1 MIRKIINQM
10 AFDHV
15 HVITYLEIASNFLNY
30 DDNSKLRFQ
39 ESNQLITN
47 FYWRFSTYQDP
58 NIIGRR
64 NFNTSKS
71 YSRDL
76 SFETR

>member
-47 FYWRFSTYQDP
+47 FY
-58 NIIGRR
+58 
-64 NFNTSKS
+64 
-71 YSRDL
+71 
-76 SFETR
+76 

>member
-15 HVITYLEIASNFLNY
+15 HVITYLEIALNFLNY

-39 ESNQLITN
+39 ELLTFIKD
-47 FYWRFSTYQDP
+47 FLH
-58 NIIGRR
+58 IKI
-64 NFNTSKS
+64 
-71 YSRDL
+71 
-76 SFETR
+76 